1 MKSNK
6 CIPLLLATALA
17 IFTVS
22 CGQNENGNTIK
33 EGTSSS
39 QPESSVSQTSEESS
53 SLPEST
59 AQNFDPEE
67 SFDPA
72 QTAAFE
78 VIDGD
83 LLDYVGYKTFEPWM
97 QEMQKQHKA
106 INIQSFVVHFQID
119 RATLESIL
127 PNTYTSEQL
136 DALYNGD
143 EEAILKAFQLPE
155 GYIID

>member
-17 IFTVS
+17 ISTVS
-22 CGQNENGNTIK
+22 CGRNENGNTIN

-39 QPESSVSQTSEESS
+39 QPESSVSQTNEESS

-59 AQNFDPEE
+59 SQIFDEPT
-67 SFDPA
+67 A
-72 QTAAFE
+72 QTAVFE

-83 LLDYVGYKTFEPWM
+83 LIDYIGYKTFDPWM

-106 INIQSFVVHFQID
+106 INIQSFVMHFQID